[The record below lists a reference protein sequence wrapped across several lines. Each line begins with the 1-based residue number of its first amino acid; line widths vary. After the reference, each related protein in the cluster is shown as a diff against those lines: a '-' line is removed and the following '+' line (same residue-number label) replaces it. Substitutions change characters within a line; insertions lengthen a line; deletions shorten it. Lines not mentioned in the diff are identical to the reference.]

1 MGMLRFIFGTILAIG
16 CADASIA
23 QTTGRKTSDFLPEA
37 PLISVDHRVG
47 KTVFVGIEPLG
58 RLPST
63 GYGLRAGYYI
73 SPDSLVGLS
82 YSFAK
87 LETNNAVSESLLFE
101 VTYKRFFT
109 NSFYMD
115 AGFASDAIG
124 VTYQVRSS
132 ANAYEKVE
140 SSGELKRLGL
150 VLHMGNQW
158 QWNHFTLG
166 CDWVGHHLP
175 LQRSESF
182 KPSAGGNPEDEDR
195 QKDEVRKKVRSTLQL
210 ARFYVGISF

>member
-1 MGMLRFIFGTILAIG
+1 MLRFIIGTILVLGWTQAVV
-16 CADASIA
+16 A
-23 QTTGRKTSDFLPEA
+23 QNTDGKTNDFLPDL

-47 KTVFVGIEPLG
+47 KTVFVGVEPLG

-63 GYGLRAGYYI
+63 GYGLRTGYYI
-73 SPDSLVGLS
+73 TPDSLVGLN
-82 YSFAK
+82 YAVAK
-87 LETNNAVSESLLFE
+87 LETKDAVFESLLFE

-115 AGFASDAIG
+115 AGFASESINM
-124 VTYQVRSS
+124 TYQVESA
-132 ANAYEKVE
+132 ANASEKVE

-182 KPSAGGNPEDEDR
+182 KPSAGGNSQDEDR
-195 QKDEVRKKVRSTLQL
+195 QKDETRKKLPSTLQL
-210 ARFYVGISF
+210 ARFYLGFSF